1 MMEIEERIKE
11 LFESGKTKPYQIAKE
26 LQIDTKDV
34 RKYLRKMVEEGKIDN
49 SGTVKRIQKRQE
61 EVEKLLKDDKRA
73 KEIAKIL
80 DVSTYTIREDIK
92 HLKARGKVQSIQ
104 EENTREKSEQE
115 ESKEENTH
123 KKSEQEESK
132 EESNQNRII
141 ELYEADKTQKEI
153 AEILGISINK
163 LKKTLENLL
172 AEGKIESKHEIR
184 KKQIR
189 TLCEAGKTQEKIAE
203 ILKISPTTVSRYVR
217 ELKAEGLDIKKQQ
230 RSKKKRKQRKEKII
244 RKEKARLLYEDEK
257 TQGKIAK
264 ELNISESTVTN
275 YIKELKQEGKIKERP
290 KKTKQQQEREEVVR
304 KLYSKKKTYREIA
317 ETIGISVSGIYRI
330 VSELKAEGLIKERK
344 ITKKERLDEIE
355 RLYKAGKTQTEIA
368 KKLGV
373 SPTTINREI
382 KKHGIVRGNGEL
394 ESVEELTNRK

>member
-11 LFESGKTKPYQIAKE
+11 LFESGKIKPYQIAKE

-34 RKYLRKMVEEGKIDN
+34 RKYLREMAEEGKIDN

-104 EENTREKSEQE
+104 EENT
-115 ESKEENTH
+115 H

-141 ELYEADKTQKEI
+141 ELYKTDKTQKEI

-189 TLCEAGKTQEKIAE
+189 TLCEAEKTQEKIAE

-382 KKHGIVRGNGEL
+382 KKHGIVRGKGEL
-394 ESVEELTNRK
+394 ESAEKLTNRKWRN

>member
-26 LQIDTKDV
+26 LQIPSTEARD
-34 RKYLRKMVEEGKIDN
+34 YLRKMTEEGKIDN
-49 SGTVKRIQKRQE
+49 SGKTKRIQKRQE
-61 EVEKLLKDDKRA
+61 EVEGFSKDGKP
-73 KEIAKIL
+73 KEKIAEIL
-80 DVSTYTIREDIK
+80 NVSIGIIEDDIR
-92 HLKARGKVQSIQ
+92 HLKAKGKIQSGQ
-104 EENTREKSEQE
+104 EDITQE
-115 ESKEENTH
+115 T
-123 KKSEQEESK
+123 
-132 EESNQNRII
+132 SNQNRII
-141 ELYEADKTQKEI
+141 ELYKTDKTQKAI
-153 AEILGISINK
+153 AETLGISINK
-163 LKKTLENLL
+163 VKKTLENLL

-189 TLCEAGKTQEKIAE
+189 TLCEAGKTQEKVAE
-203 ILKISPTTVSRYVR
+203 ILKISPTTVGRYVK
-217 ELKAEGLDIKKQQ
+217 ELKAEGLDIKKQP

-290 KKTKQQQEREEVVR
+290 KKTKQQQEREELVR
-304 KLYSKKKTYREIA
+304 KLYSKEKTYKAMSEI
-317 ETIGISVSGIYRI
+317 IGISVSGIYRI
-330 VSELKAEGLIKERK
+330 VSELKVEGLIKERK
-344 ITKKERLDEIE
+344 ITKEERLNEIE
-355 RLYKAGKTQTEIA
+355 RLYKAGKTQTAIA

-373 SPTTINREI
+373 SPTTISREI

>member
-34 RKYLRKMVEEGKIDN
+34 RKYLREMAEEGKIDN

-104 EENTREKSEQE
+104 
-115 ESKEENTH
+115 EENTH

>member
-34 RKYLRKMVEEGKIDN
+34 RKHLREMAEEGKIDN

-104 EENTREKSEQE
+104 
-115 ESKEENTH
+115 EENTH

-189 TLCEAGKTQEKIAE
+189 TLCEAEKTQEKIAE

-304 KLYSKKKTYREIA
+304 KSYSKKKTYREIA

>member
-34 RKYLRKMVEEGKIDN
+34 RKYLREMAEEGKIDN

-104 EENTREKSEQE
+104 
-115 ESKEENTH
+115 EENTH

-189 TLCEAGKTQEKIAE
+189 TLCEAEKTQEKIAE